1 MKIKH
6 ENGVVTFR
14 MKTGRDFVRNTMP
27 IGQALAMFKKSNN
40 TVKIGN
46 EVCVDDTYYF
56 PLTEETTEK
65 VKDVSEKRKKR
76 CFNE

>member
-6 ENGVVTFR
+6 ENGIVTYR
-14 MKTGRDFVRNTMP
+14 MKTGKDFVRSTMP
-27 IGQALAMFKKSNN
+27 IGNALVMFKKSNN

-56 PLTEETTEK
+56 PLVEE
-65 VKDVSEKRKKR
+65 VSEKRKKKV
-76 CFNE
+76 FSNE